1 MRSNKL
7 KAILK
12 KAALATTGLLLG
24 VGMAAAQQTIN
35 LVAGPA
41 AATMPDGSMVPMWG
55 YSCGSAVAGSTATCA
70 QLNNSG
76 PGWSPVVITV
86 PYVSTGTSL
95 TINLTNNLSFT
106 TGSGTNTVPTSL
118 TIVGQV
124 GGGLG
129 TPTSVAS
136 PPHADL
142 TVTWPT
148 AGAPGSFVPPQQGP
162 RVQSFATEVAAG
174 ATTPLT
180 WSALRPGTYLLE
192 SGTHPSIQ
200 GPMGL
205 YGIVVVTTPPTATTT
220 SESAAGTAYPGVT
233 YDADV
238 PVLLSEIDPVQN
250 KAVQAAVMAAG
261 FSETRVWS
269 GQPGGCGNPAST
281 GPAGYQT
288 CYPPAVNYTPLY
300 YMINGAAFNKTNAN
314 ASLFSVSNFIASPP
328 ATQTPTGTVLVRFV
342 NAGVHMH
349 VPSISGS
356 LTGTANASG
365 FSIIAED
372 GHPLPGNPRVQHEV
386 FMAAGKTYDV
396 MINAPAAGATAVPVY
411 DRELSLSGNATAR
424 DAGMLAYISVNG
436 SKLPAAGAIS
446 PAVARADTYPSL
458 VAGQTLT
465 VSDPSKGVIANDT
478 NVYGVQ
484 ILTPPANGTVT
495 LNANG
500 TFAYVPGG
508 NATSDSF
515 VYCANGT
522 ISGTTC
528 SSGVTAT
535 VTLSK
540 ATIEAASGIT
550 VNPITYTSNLSTYI
564 KIPPSGVLSV
574 DKDAGGFPLSV
585 VASSV
590 SGLTGPGTGTVNMD
604 ANGGF
609 NASVSAPGTY
619 FFTYKA
625 QNSQGTTSTSTS
637 TVTLIFPQP
646 SNLQVTV
653 VDGTSRQPLSG
664 QDYRWIIEED
674 TTFYVDPKCTTN
686 PPPSGCPTAGAIVP
700 TFSVNF
706 ATSHVPF
713 VAQGCTGPKSCEA
726 GQTQLGK
733 PVVCDIG
740 NGNCRPDTTGNGQ
753 TAVLPSQVVLD
764 PTKRYYISVLP
775 GDAGDPFAAGY
786 AGAGCTNGTTTATG
800 NPAGATCGHGMGGA
814 PIPFACPP
822 SSGTACSPT
831 ASFAP
836 VTVLVEPG
844 PYPPGKLSVNVFED
858 DFPLNGEQDAGG
870 GVDVLA
876 TNEPG
881 LGGFNLELVDQ
892 AGRFGDVTGQ
902 MTYDMFNQPLS
913 NSLAGQI
920 DAATGLDACP
930 ISKQDTAAGQTGI
943 TGQIVTCPKYESDGK
958 TLSPLAGQAVI
969 DNLMPGFFSVIAT
982 PGADRIARGEE
993 WLQTNT
999 LDGQKA
1005 HDAFIKI
1012 GEPAYFQEYG
1022 PAGYHDTIGF
1032 ANPAIINGRKAGVCA
1047 GTDLNVTGSS
1057 CINTLSGKITGER
1070 LSRTPDERLYSS
1082 GSHDTYAFSQ
1092 CYVSFGD
1099 PDGEDFAFAKCNDD
1113 GTFTLTGLPSGQ
1125 WRLTVFDR
1133 WNDQILDGL
1142 STPVFLGSATSPC
1155 PGAGSSQYNCNLGDV
1170 AEQQWQQNVYTR
1182 TFVDDNR
1189 DGVSQSKEAGIPLV
1203 NTTVRFRDGSLA
1215 NNQLTDFTG
1224 SANFNETFPLFNWY
1238 VVETDTTRYK
1248 TTGIH
1253 TVYDMGGPADGSP
1266 ACSVPGYPPC
1276 GNSVIGKFM
1285 ANTAEQVSLPTNLRV
1300 PGAVYCAGADCVG
1313 KSIANGPTSSDPPSS
1328 CTTSTGSPAITT
1340 CSPLLSTGRIDPP
1353 WVVAEGWQAFIGQ
1366 NNFIEFGKA
1375 PYAPGENGGIHGHVI
1390 YASTRPFDDPQMLV
1404 QTQWEPLV
1412 PNVTMN
1418 LYKEG
1423 FAADGVTPTL
1433 TLVDTTQTSSWDSW
1447 AQGFRSDGIPNMNC
1461 PGQST
1466 ADLFYFTLLNQPN
1479 YLNTYSA
1486 AHGGPAVTPLPDNS
1500 QFKCYDGMHNWDQ
1513 LEPAPYDGMYSF
1525 PSIVG
1530 IDPKTGEPTGTG
1542 STNGVAGSVPGTNC
1556 TICTLD
1562 PDSTDAYRYNKM
1574 PMLPPG
1580 KYVVEVVPPAG
1591 YEIVKEE
1598 DKNILIGDNFIA
1610 PATQE
1615 FGGLGNIF
1623 ILPDQASVASSQQY
1637 PGPGYNANNAQNPT
1651 QSFGASPEN
1660 GIVPG
1665 FTPEPVWPC
1674 VGEARIVP
1682 DYISLFPQTKQVSPF
1697 AGATRN
1703 LCDRKEVTLGDQAGA
1718 IAKFY
1723 VYTSTHIAAKFT
1735 GIITDDFT
1743 SEFDPFSPTFGEK
1756 FSPPNMPVSFRDW
1769 TGAEI
1774 SRVYSDQWG
1783 VFNGLTYSTWEVNPP
1798 NPTGYS
1804 PSMMITCMNDA
1815 GPIPD
1820 PNNPGKTIKDP
1831 LFNPYYSQF
1840 CYENPYMPGATDYM
1854 DTPVVPNSA
1863 FVSAGYNNPDCAYP
1877 DATPAVK
1884 EVDGDGVGPWVS
1896 AAGKTLTITALGDMS
1911 VNNYGYAGP
1920 SATTA
1925 PFNQKTITRHY
1936 GFGSQCTS
1944 PTAASTTC
1952 NTLSSVSIGGKTAT
1966 ITAWSDSGIT
1976 VTVPSGVP
1984 DCALQQQAQYGGSN
1998 AQCGQLQITAGN
2010 GKQSIDTVTVTI
2022 GGKAPTRLA
2031 PGQTIQSALDA
2042 AAPGDLIIVP
2052 QGYYTELDIMWKP
2065 VRLQGVGAASSIIDA
2080 NTQPAGKL
2088 DPWRRRVDCLFG
2100 LSVDGQPYTA
2110 AGGSNP
2116 YDPTNT
2122 SACPGT
2128 GWNYFAGGPNNPQ
2141 VDRVPLEGIVGWD
2154 TTVNGNLAELLQE
2167 PSLLGAYEG
2176 AGITVLS
2183 KGVNIPAGAANVF
2196 GNGSEAEF
2204 PTGSTLLTA
2213 ANCGRGTSGQR
2224 GFVANPYPSNFQC
2237 NPSSIDGLQVT
2248 DSSQGGGGIALHAWA
2263 HNMQISNNRINNNAG
2278 TLSGGISIG
2287 QGEFPDA
2294 YLAPNSSVT
2303 SPGSCQD
2310 SSIANTQ
2317 LPYCFNLN
2325 VNIHNNMVVS
2335 NSSTGDELFSS
2346 TPAGG
2351 GGVTF
2356 CTGSDYYKFNYNW
2369 VCGNMSTGDGGGVVQ
2384 LGFAYNGDIEHNTI
2398 LFNQSTNPT
2407 IPTNGGGLLVM
2418 GAAPDGNTLVNGVA
2432 TECGSVTDND
2442 CIPGLSDGAG
2452 PGLVINANMLL
2463 GNSADSGSGGGLRFQ
2478 AINGADVPRFPA
2490 NPERWYGI
2498 TVTNN
2503 IIANNVA
2510 GWDGAGVSLEDA
2522 LKVNLINN
2530 TIVSNVT
2537 TASSGVLFN
2546 TIGAPMAST
2555 QAPPPTTTLNG
2566 TTSLPQPA
2574 GLVAVQNSPQLTS
2587 AFTGNITC
2595 PANHYAGNTALNGT
2609 CRTTS
2614 YPYLANDVFW
2624 QNDAYYIGVGAMSAA
2639 YQQNIVTLY
2648 NAFTGSPAASQPSAG
2663 AAVANG
2669 SGSIVTGGTGACIL
2683 PGTTGAPSYWDIG
2696 VRGDTGPG
2704 NHGSGV
2710 TLSPMYSVLTDAAD
2724 YPGLNNLAS
2733 NPTLVSQYCNG
2744 SRTPPEFASGGFQVP
2759 PGISDATIPNP
2770 IFNLSPAA
2778 TVDEGNN
2785 WINLGWGPLAL
2796 ANPVTGTTLGNFAL
2810 ASGSPAI
2817 DYIPN
2822 SSPTYSVAPPTDF
2835 FGNPRPE
2842 YPGSGSIDIGAVE
2855 FRGTPPPVFSLAGGT
2870 YHSPQTL
2877 ILTDAIPGATI
2888 YYTTNGSK
2896 PTTTSTLYTGPI
2908 TIASSETVEAVA
2920 IATGYAISGVS
2931 SKAYTYIPESPTAA
2945 PVFSLAGGTYYS
2957 PQSLILTDSTPGAVI
2972 YYTYTT
2978 NGTAPTT
2985 SSSVYTGPITINKT
2999 GTVEAIAIAPNYT
3012 QSAASTKA
3020 YVYSPEPQSAAPVF
3034 SLAGGLYHTP
3044 QTLVLSDS
3052 TPGATIYYTTNLS
3065 TPTTSSTVYT
3075 GPLTVA
3081 STELVQAVAIAP
3093 GYTLSQVS
3101 SKFYL
3106 YVAQPAA
3113 AAPVFS
3119 LAGGTYNSPQTLV
3132 LTDTTPGATI
3142 YYTTNGAVPS
3152 TSSTVYSG
3160 PITVASSETVAAVA
3174 IANGFSL
3181 SPVSSK
3187 SYNYVPLP
3195 QATAPVFSL
3204 AGGHYTTPQTLTLT
3218 DSTPGATIYYTTNG
3232 TTPTTGSTKYVGPIT
3247 VSTSQTVI
3255 AIAAAPNYSNS
3266 AASSKAYTIP

>member
-1 MRSNKL
+1 MRFNKL

-12 KAALATTGLLLG
+12 NAAFATTGLLLG

-35 LVAGPA
+35 LSAGPA
-41 AATMPDGSMVPMWG
+41 TAVLPDGSAVPMWS
-55 YSCGSAVAGSTATCA
+55 YTCGAAVNGSTATCA
-70 QLNNSG
+70 ALNSSAG
-76 PGWSPVVITV
+76 SSWTPVVITV
-86 PYVSTGTSL
+86 PSVATTGASL

-106 TGSGTNTVPTSL
+106 AGTGTNTIPTSL

-129 TPTSVAS
+129 KPSSVPS
-136 PPHADL
+136 PSHADL

-148 AGAPGSFVPPQQGP
+148 AGAPGSFVPPPQGA

-174 ATTPLT
+174 ATAALT

-205 YGIVVVTTPPTATTT
+205 YGIVVVTTAPMATTT
-220 SESAAGTAYPGVT
+220 TPGTETAAGNAYPGVT

-250 KAVQAAVMAAG
+250 NAVQAAVTTAG
-261 FSETRVWS
+261 FKETTVWS
-269 GQPGGCGNPAST
+269 GQPGGCGNPSSST
-281 GPAGYQT
+281 YRT

-300 YMINGAAFNKTNAN
+300 YMINGVAFNKTNAN
-314 ASLFSVSNFIASPP
+314 ASLFPASNYIASPP
-328 ATQTPTGTVLVRFV
+328 ATATGTVLVRLV

-349 VPSISGS
+349 VPSIAGS
-356 LTGTANASG
+356 LTGTANAPG

-372 GHPLPGNPRVQHEV
+372 GRPLPGLPRVQHEV
-386 FMAAGKTYDV
+386 FMAPGKTFDV
-396 MINAPAAGATAVPVY
+396 TINGPVAGATAIPIY
-411 DRELSLSGNATAR
+411 DRELSLSANAIGR
-424 DAGMLAYISVNG
+424 DAGMLAYIGVNG
-436 SKLPAAGAIS
+436 SGLPTAGAIA
-446 PAVARADTYPSL
+446 PAVARADSYNSL
-458 VAGQTLT
+458 VSGQTFT

-484 ILTPPANGTVT
+484 LLTAPANGTVT

-500 TFAYVPGG
+500 TFTYTPSGSS
-508 NATSDSF
+508 TSDSF
-515 VYCANGT
+515 TYCANGAVA
-522 ISGTTC
+522 SAAC
-528 SSGVTAT
+528 SSGLTAT
-535 VTLSK
+535 VTLG
-540 ATIEAASGIT
+540 AAPIEAAGGIT
-550 VNPITYTSNLSTYI
+550 VQPMTYTSKIATYI

-574 DKDAGGFPLSV
+574 DNDAAGYPLSV
-585 VASSV
+585 VPSSV
-590 SGLTGPGTGTVNMD
+590 SPSSGLTLNMD
-604 ANGGF
+604 PNGGF

-619 FFTYKA
+619 TFTYKA
-625 QNSQGTTSTSTS
+625 QNSQGTVSASAA

-653 VDGTSRQPLSG
+653 IDGTSRQPLAG

-674 TTFYVDPKCTTN
+674 TTFFVDPKCTTN
-686 PPPSGCPTAGAIVP
+686 PPPTGCPTASTIVP

-775 GDAGDPFAAGY
+775 GDAGDPFTAGY
-786 AGAGCTNGTTTATG
+786 SGAGCTNGTTATG
-800 NPAGATCGHGMGGA
+800 NPAGATCGHSMGGA
-814 PIPFACPP
+814 PIPFACSP
-822 SSGTACSPT
+822 SSGTTCSPS

-836 VTVLVEPG
+836 VTVLVQPG
-844 PYPPGKLSVNVFED
+844 PFPPGKLSVNVFED

-1005 HDAFIKI
+1005 HDSFIKI

-1032 ANPAIINGRKAGVCA
+1032 ANPAIINGRHAGVCA
-1047 GTDLNVTGSS
+1047 GTDLNITGSS
-1057 CINTLSGKITGER
+1057 CINTLTGKITGER

-1082 GSHDTYAFSQ
+1082 GSHDTYAFTQ

-1113 GTFTLTGLPSGQ
+1113 GTFTLTNLPSGQ

-1155 PGAGSSQYNCNLGDV
+1155 PGTGSSTNYCNLGDV

-1182 TFVDDNR
+1182 TFIDDNR
-1189 DGVSQSKEAGIPLV
+1189 DGVSQSNEAGIPLI

-1224 SANFNETFPLFNWY
+1224 TANFNETFPLFNWY
-1238 VVETDTTRYK
+1238 VVEADTTRYK

-1253 TVYDMGGPADGSP
+1253 TVYDMGGPADGSI
-1266 ACSVPGYPPC
+1266 ACSTPGYPPC

-1300 PGAVYCAGADCVG
+1300 PGAVYCAGADCIG
-1313 KSIANGPTSSDPPSS
+1313 KSVANGPSSSDPPSA
-1328 CTTSTGSPAITT
+1328 CTTSSGTPAVTT

-1375 PYAPGENGGIHGHVI
+1375 PYVPGENGGIKGHVI

-1423 FAADGVTPTL
+1423 TAADGVSPTL
-1433 TLVDTTQTSSWDSW
+1433 TLVDTTQTSSWDAW

-1461 PGQST
+1461 PGQAT
-1466 ADLFYFTLLNQPN
+1466 TDLFYFTLQNQPN
-1479 YLNTYSA
+1479 YLDTYNA
-1486 AHGGPAVTPLPDNS
+1486 AHGGSPVTPLPYNS

-1513 LEPAPYDGMYSF
+1513 LQPAPYDGMYSF
-1525 PSIVG
+1525 PSVVA
-1530 IDPKTGEPTGTG
+1530 IDPATGEPSGTG

-1562 PDSTDAYRYNKM
+1562 PDANDAYRYNKM

-1610 PATQE
+1610 PVTQE

-1623 ILPDQASVASSQQY
+1623 ILPDQAQIGNA
-1637 PGPGYNANNAQNPT
+1637 YNANNAQDPT
-1651 QSFGASPEN
+1651 LSLGATPNN

-1665 FTPEPVWPC
+1665 FTPEPTWPC

-1682 DYISLFPQTKQVSPF
+1682 DYISLFPESKQVAPF

-1703 LCDRKEVTLGDQAGA
+1703 MCDRKEVTLDDQAGA

-1723 VYTSTHIAAKFT
+1723 VYTSAHIAAKFT

-1783 VFNGLTYSTWEVNPP
+1783 EFNGLTYSTWEVNPP

-1804 PSMMITCMNDA
+1804 PSIMITCMNDA

-1820 PNNPGKTIKDP
+1820 PNNPGQTIKDP
-1831 LFNPYYSQF
+1831 LFNPFYSQF

-1896 AAGKTLTITALGDMS
+1896 GAGKTLTITALGDQN

-1920 SATTA
+1920 SAKTA
-1925 PFNQKTITRHY
+1925 PYNQKTVTRHY
-1936 GFGSQCTS
+1936 GFSAQCS
-1944 PTAASTTC
+1944 IPTAGSATC
-1952 NTLSSVSIGGKTAT
+1952 NTKSSVTIGGKTAN
-1966 ITAWSDSGIT
+1966 ITSWSDTAIT
-1976 VTVPSGVP
+1976 VVVPAGVP
-1984 DCALQQQAQYGGSN
+1984 NCTVQQQLQYGGSS
-1998 AQCGQLQITAGN
+1998 AQCGQLLITAGN
-2010 GKQSIDTVTVTI
+2010 GKQSIDTVTVTV
-2022 GGKAPTRLA
+2022 GGKAPTRLGA
-2031 PGQTIQSALDA
+2031 GQTIQSALDA

-2052 QGYYTELDIMWKP
+2052 PGYYNELTIMWKP
-2065 VRLQGVGAASSIIDA
+2065 VRLQGVGAASTIIDA

-2100 LSVDGQPYTA
+2100 LSIDGQPYTA
-2110 AGGSNP
+2110 AGGTNP
-2116 YDPTNT
+2116 YDPTGTT
-2122 SACPGT
+2122 SCPGT
-2128 GWNYFAGGPNNPQ
+2128 GWNYYAGGPNNPQ

-2183 KGVNIPAGAANVF
+2183 KGVKIPTGATNVF

-2204 PTGSTLLTA
+2204 PTGSTLLTS
-2213 ANCGRGTSGQR
+2213 ANCGSGKS
-2224 GFVANPYPSNFQC
+2224 GSGGYVPNPYPSNFQC

-2278 TLSGGISIG
+2278 TLSGGISVG

-2310 SSIANTQ
+2310 SSITNTQ

-2384 LGFAYNGDIEHNTI
+2384 LGFAYNGDIEHNSI

-2418 GAAPDGNTLVNGVA
+2418 GAAPDGSTLVNGVA

-2452 PGLVINANMLL
+2452 PGLVINGNLIL
-2463 GNSADSGSGGGLRFQ
+2463 GNSADSGSGGGMRFQ

-2490 NPERWYGI
+2490 NPERWYGV

-2522 LKVNLINN
+2522 LNVNLINN

-2555 QAPPPTTTLNG
+2555 QSPPPTTTLNG

-2574 GLVAVQNSPQLTS
+2574 GLVTVQNSPQLTS

-2595 PANHYAGNTALNGT
+2595 PANHYAGNSALNGT

-2614 YPYLANDVFW
+2614 FPYLANDVFW
-2624 QNDAYYIGVGAMSAA
+2624 QNDAYNIGVGALSAA

-2648 NAFTGSPAASQPSAG
+2648 NAFTGTPAASQPSTG
-2663 AAVANG
+2663 ATVANG
-2669 SGSIVTGGTGACIL
+2669 NGSIVTGGTGACIL

-2704 NHGSGV
+2704 NHASGV
-2710 TLSPMYSVLTDAAD
+2710 ILTPQYSVLTDAAD
-2724 YPGLNNLAS
+2724 YPGLNNLGA
-2733 NPTLVSQYCNG
+2733 NPTFASQYCNG
-2744 SRTPPEFASGGFQVP
+2744 SRTPPEFQSGGFQVP

-2770 IFNLSPAA
+2770 IFSLSPAA

-2785 WINLGWGPLAL
+2785 WINLGWGPLSL
-2796 ANPVTGTTLGNFAL
+2796 TNPVTGTTLGNYAL
-2810 ASGSPAI
+2810 ALNSPGI
-2817 DYIPN
+2817 DYVPS
-2822 SSPTYSVAPPTDF
+2822 SSPTYSVAPKLDF
-2835 FGNPRPE
+2835 FGNPRPD
-2842 YPGSGSIDIGAVE
+2842 PAVPNRFDIGAVE
-2855 FRGTPPPVFSLAGGT
+2855 FQGRDTVAEATVTGG
-2870 YHSPQTL
+2870 PL
-2877 ILTDAIPGATI
+2877 NFG
-2888 YYTTNGSK
+2888 N
-2896 PTTTSTLYTGPI
+2896 
-2908 TIASSETVEAVA
+2908 VA
-2920 IATGYAISGVS
+2920 
-2931 SKAYTYIPESPTAA
+2931 
-2945 PVFSLAGGTYYS
+2945 
-2957 PQSLILTDSTPGAVI
+2957 
-2972 YYTYTT
+2972 
-2978 NGTAPTT
+2978 
-2985 SSSVYTGPITINKT
+2985 
-2999 GTVEAIAIAPNYT
+2999 
-3012 QSAASTKA
+3012 
-3020 YVYSPEPQSAAPVF
+3020 
-3034 SLAGGLYHTP
+3034 
-3044 QTLVLSDS
+3044 
-3052 TPGATIYYTTNLS
+3052 
-3065 TPTTSSTVYT
+3065 TSST
-3075 GPLTVA
+3075 
-3081 STELVQAVAIAP
+3081 S
-3093 GYTLSQVS
+3093 
-3101 SKFYL
+3101 
-3106 YVAQPAA
+3106 
-3113 AAPVFS
+3113 
-3119 LAGGTYNSPQTLV
+3119 
-3132 LTDTTPGATI
+3132 AT
-3142 YYTTNGAVPS
+3142 
-3152 TSSTVYSG
+3152 
-3160 PITVASSETVAAVA
+3160 
-3174 IANGFSL
+3174 
-3181 SPVSSK
+3181 
-3187 SYNYVPLP
+3187 
-3195 QATAPVFSL
+3195 
-3204 AGGHYTTPQTLTLT
+3204 QTLTLT
-3218 DSTPGATIYYTTNG
+3218 NYGGAGITGGAVVVTAPFSRSGGTCTTTLAAGTSCTINVVFSPTAVGAATGTATITSSITVNGSPVALSGTGIAPVISAVWAPGSHNFGTQTRNCPG
-3232 TTPTTGSTKYVGPIT
+3232 TTPAQILNCSLDPAQVFTLTNNGNVTLNVPNQATLTGTNANEFSIARLLSTCGPAGGGQLMGQTTLAPGASCTVTVQFKPQTTLSTGAKSASLSIIDAAGT
-3247 VSTSQTVI
+3247 QT
-3255 AIAAAPNYSNS
+3255 AALTGTAR
-3266 AASSKAYTIP
+3266 